1 MRLSAKLF
9 LGISGVIAATLL
21 VFGYFILF
29 AGFKKNLDLR
39 IDNGL
44 EDFQSS
50 SLIIS
55 QNYNILSANLDQKSA
70 IILAA
75 QYADGADPDHINL
88 YTSGR
93 EPVFEGISYAIPE
106 EFLDGAANNQYR
118 SLEIEGKRIIV
129 YTGMITAGDSQ
140 YILQTVK
147 DVTDV
152 YKSSESL
159 RNSFIIILLA
169 SLALSMVIA
178 YVFSKTVS
186 AKAEHVRKTSEAMAS
201 GDYKKRIVIN
211 SNDEFADMA
220 ASYNKM
226 ADTIEE
232 KISELE
238 DSVRKRDD
246 FIAAFSHEMKTPM
259 TSIVGYADMISH
271 SSKGDEEIREAAG
284 YILNEGL
291 RLEKLSFNLLNL
303 IAADSTKITKESVPS
318 EELFDDLKHV
328 YKKTGQDVTI
338 AYDCDNAYIT
348 IEYDLIKTVL
358 TNLIDN
364 ALKSNTD
371 RIEVSGKVTGEGY
384 TFSVRD
390 YGMGIPEEDLKKVTE
405 AFYMVDKSRSR
416 KAHGAGIGLA
426 LCDRIVKLHDSH
438 LEIYSKLNEGTTVR
452 FTIPDIKV

>member
-9 LGISGVIAATLL
+9 LGIFGVMAVTLL
-21 VFGYFILF
+21 VFGYFILV
-29 AGFKKNLDLR
+29 AGFRKNLDFR
-39 IDNGL
+39 IDNGS
-44 EDFQSS
+44 EDYQAS

-75 QYADGADPDHINL
+75 QYADRTDPDHINL
-88 YTSGR
+88 YTADCK
-93 EPVFEGISYAIPE
+93 PVFEGITYAIPE
-106 EFLDGAANNQYR
+106 EFLDGAQSNQYR
-118 SLEIEGKRIIV
+118 SLEADGKRLIV
-129 YTGMITAGDSQ
+129 YTGMIIAGDSQ
-140 YILQTVK
+140 YILQTVN

-152 YKSSESL
+152 YISYESL

-169 SLALSMVIA
+169 SLALSVVIA
-178 YVFSKTVS
+178 YVFSRTVT
-186 AKAEHVRKTSEAMAS
+186 AKAEHVRKTSEAMAA
-201 GDYKKRIVIN
+201 GDYKKRIAVK
-211 SNDEFADMA
+211 SKDEFADMA

-238 DSVRKRDD
+238 DSVRRRDD

-303 IAADSTKITKESVPS
+303 IEAGNTEITKESVPA
-318 EELFDDLKHV
+318 EELIDDLKHV
-328 YKKTGQDVTI
+328 YKKTDRDATI
-338 AYDCDNAYIT
+338 TYDCDSAYIT

-371 RIEVSGKVTGEGY
+371 RIEVSGRANGEGY
-384 TFSVRD
+384 TFCVRD
-390 YGMGIPEEDLKKVTE
+390 YGMGIPEEDLKRVTE

-416 KAHGAGIGLA
+416 KGHGAGIGLA
-426 LCDRIVKLHDSH
+426 LCDKIVKLHGSH
-438 LEIYSKLNEGTTVR
+438 LDIQSKLDEGTTVR
-452 FTIPDIKV
+452 FTIHS